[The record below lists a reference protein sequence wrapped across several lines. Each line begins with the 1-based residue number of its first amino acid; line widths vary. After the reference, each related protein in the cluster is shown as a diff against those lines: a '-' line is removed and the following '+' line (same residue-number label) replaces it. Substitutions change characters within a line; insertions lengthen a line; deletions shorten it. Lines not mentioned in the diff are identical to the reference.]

1 MGVLDKFKLDG
12 KIAVVT
18 GAAAGIGK
26 AVSQGLLEAGATVVY
41 TDLKLEAAQ
50 AAAEEG
56 MKETGKEAYAL
67 SCAVHK
73 PEEVEAMFKAVV
85 DKYGKVDI
93 LYNNAGIASIEGKL
107 VDLDPKDIA
116 FQVDVNTNGTI
127 YCSREAAKYM
137 TEQKSGCIINVASM
151 SAHIYNVPQ
160 RATYYAATKGAII
173 SFTRAL
179 GCELAPYGVRVNC
192 VSPGYHMTEMAKQW
206 TDMHPIWLPR
216 IPMGRF
222 ANPYEMAGTIVYLAS
237 DASSY
242 VTGAEIVCDG
252 GYTLY

>member
-18 GAAAGIGK
+18 GAAAGLGN

-41 TDLKLEAAQ
+41 SDLKLEDAQ
-50 AAAEEG
+50 AAAKKGAEI
-56 MKETGKEAYAL
+56 TGGKAIGL
-67 SCAVHK
+67 KCAVDK

-85 DKYGKVDI
+85 DTYGKVDI
-93 LYNNAGIASIEGKL
+93 LYNNAGIANVADAL
-107 VDLDPKDIA
+107 VNLSCEDIA
-116 FQVDVNTNGTI
+116 KHVDVNVNGTI

-137 TEQKSGCIINVASM
+137 IKQKSGSIINVASM

-160 RATYYAATKGAII
+160 KATYYAATKGAII
-173 SFTRAL
+173 SFTRSL
-179 GCELAPYGVRVNC
+179 GCELAPDGVRVNC
-192 VSPGYHMTEMAKQW
+192 VSPGYHMTELNLKW
-206 TDMHPIWLPR
+206 KDMHPIWLER

-222 ANPYEMAGTIVYLAS
+222 AEPYELAPTIVYLAS

-242 VTGAEIVCDG
+242 VTGAEIICDG
-252 GYTLY
+252 GYVLY

>member
-26 AVSQGLLEAGATVVY
+26 AVSKGLLEAGATVVY
-41 TDLKLEAAQ
+41 TDLKLEDAQ
-50 AAAEEG
+50 AAAKEG
-56 MKETGKEAYAL
+56 SDATGKEAIGL
-67 SCAVHK
+67 QCAVHK
-73 PEEVEAMFKAVV
+73 PDQVEKMFKDVV

-93 LYNNAGIASIEGKL
+93 LFNNAGIASIEGKL
-107 VDLDPKDIA
+107 IDLEPKDIA
-116 FQVDVNTNGTI
+116 FQVDVNVNGTI

-137 TEQKSGCIINVASM
+137 IKQKSGSIVNVASM

-160 RATYYAATKGAII
+160 RATYYAATKGAVI
-173 SFTRAL
+173 SFTRSL
-179 GCELAPYGVRVNC
+179 GCELAPDGVRVNC

-206 TDMHPIWLPR
+206 TDMHPVWLPR
-216 IPMGRF
+216 VPMGRF
-222 ANPYEMAGTIVYLAS
+222 AEPYELAATIVYLAS

-252 GYTLY
+252 GYILY